1 MVSAGN
7 ARNGQPLVKL
17 GFRSLRAHD
26 VHQGLQFAGIDRSSG
41 IVGQQLEAT
50 QYIGMAAALATAIK
64 GLDVIDGSQLKQVAD
79 YQLDIPTFGFD
90 RVVGILEEL
99 EYVRNVTRDGAGRIR
114 QLYETVPENFS
125 RLYENLDQAY
135 ARRDPGEI
143 ESSLVAA
150 IDDLSLGPRLVADL
164 EIDPAARKAV
174 LELGEAA
181 EAIKVVT
188 IRGEAVA
195 HSPYFAYEHPELVS
209 DALTQLDVA
218 QVRAAFERVREHQG
232 ERVASGPN
240 DVLNQLIAAGLMAG
254 PSVANPSGIVV
265 PFAVAP
271 YGLPP
276 DLLTVKK
283 SLLDK
288 AMAILASVR
297 MGETEG
303 GMTNLVYP
311 HAFLRKLRDS
321 DQIVGRHS
329 STQRQYSVLRQMGI
343 VHFVGTG
350 ERKGMQLID
359 TNDNKAAVNIALDF
373 LIYGEAAKSKEAKA
387 DAAGTT
393 IDAEGNYRSPIQAI
407 RPARKRAGQ
416 VRMTFADLIESAMGR
431 RPVD

>member
-1 MVSAGN
+1 VN
-7 ARNGQPLVKL
+7 L
-17 GFRSLRAHD
+17 GYRSLRAHD

-64 GLDVIDGSQLKQVAD
+64 GIDVIDGAQLKQVAD

-99 EYVRNVTRDGAGRIR
+99 EYVRNVTRDSAGRIR

-125 RLYENLDQAY
+125 RLYESLDEAY
-135 ARRDPGEI
+135 ARHDPGEI
-143 ESSLVAA
+143 ESSLITT
-150 IDDLSLGPRLVADL
+150 IDDLSRGPRPVGDL
-164 EIDPAARKAV
+164 DIDPHARSAV
-174 LELGEAA
+174 LELGDAA

-188 IRGEAVA
+188 IRGEPVA

-209 DALTQLDVA
+209 DALSELDLA
-218 QVRAAFERVREHQG
+218 QVRAAFERVRGHQG
-232 ERVASGPN
+232 ERVGGGPN

-254 PSVANPSGIVV
+254 PSVANPNGIVV

-276 DLLTVKK
+276 DLLTVRKG
-283 SLLDK
+283 LLDK

-303 GMTNLVYP
+303 GLTNLVYP
-311 HAFLRKLRDS
+311 QAFLRGLRDS
-321 DQIVGRHS
+321 DRVVGRHS

-343 VHFVGTG
+343 VRFVGSG

-359 TNDNKAAVNIALDF
+359 TDDNKAAVDIALDF
-373 LIYGEAAKSKEAKA
+373 LKFGEATKTKQARA
-387 DAAGTT
+387 DAADAT
-393 IDAEGNYRSPIQAI
+393 IDAAGNYRSPIQAI
-407 RPARKRAGQ
+407 RPARRRAGQ

-431 RPVD
+431 RPVE